1 MFGSA
6 FHRCFLIVV
15 YGIIRDANFLA
26 SQLCTRNYN
35 LETKHLS
42 SLRVRSWTFSTNNL
56 YLLCATI
63 TLSCFKSNRKII
75 RGDQIIKKKH
85 YDETRLLIVSQRNGL
100 QSFHLLWI
108 KEKIVSSI
116 PLWRYYNQMYTY
128 NIRFTEKRDDVFIT
142 IFKLLCLLACHVRK
156 EKQNETKDKTE
167 SWYRR
172 PTY

>member
-1 MFGSA
+1 M
-6 FHRCFLIVV
+6 

-100 QSFHLLWI
+100 IFSSFVDKRKNCFFDTSLKILQSDVHIQYPFHR
-108 KEKIVSSI
+108 EKG
-116 PLWRYYNQMYTY
+116 
-128 NIRFTEKRDDVFIT
+128 
-142 IFKLLCLLACHVRK
+142 
-156 EKQNETKDKTE
+156 
-167 SWYRR
+167 
-172 PTY
+172 